1 MNLRETWRQFI
12 ILFEVSSTYDIF
24 MRFFIFSSFAIAR
37 MHARICTHLQTV
49 YVFWALFSFYLSCES
64 VCAVY
69 RLCIAQSTTP
79 PPPLLLCFRAQS
91 FLISVHYFPSL
102 SCCMFAHLFVE
113 FRYSTLF
120 ICITILYIIFSRAC
134 PSPSDFELHGIVFLF
149 YLEISNS
156 SFSLVWD
163 KNKQQ
168 QQPTP
173 TVSCAV

>member
-79 PPPLLLCFRAQS
+79 PPSIVVVFSGSIFSYFGSLFSFTFMLHVRPLVRR
-91 FLISVHYFPSL
+91 ISLFYAIYMHHNFIHYIL
-102 SCCMFAHLFVE
+102 SCLSISIRFWIARNSVSL
-113 FRYSTLF
+113 L
-120 ICITILYIIFSRAC
+120 SRN
-134 PSPSDFELHGIVFLF
+134 I
-149 YLEISNS
+149 
-156 SFSLVWD
+156 
-163 KNKQQ
+163 
-168 QQPTP
+168 
-173 TVSCAV
+173 